1 MKNPL
6 FYLLITLYA
15 LTACS
20 NGEDYREPKSEEDL
34 SGLVLAASNGSYYQ
48 QKYENAPMCNFSSPP
63 AKQMACRLCGK
74 GTPMSMPAT
83 K

>member
-20 NGEDYREPKSEEDL
+20 GGEDYREPKSEEDL
-34 SGLVLAASNGSYYQ
+34 SDLYWQPPTAVITNRST
-48 QKYENAPMCNFSSPP
+48 KNAPMCNFFLRP

-74 GTPMSMPAT
+74 GTPMSM
-83 K
+83 

>member
-20 NGEDYREPKSEEDL
+20 NGEDYREPTTRGFRIKL
-34 SGLVLAASNGSYYQ
+34 IV
-48 QKYENAPMCNFSSPP
+48 
-63 AKQMACRLCGK
+63 
-74 GTPMSMPAT
+74 
-83 K
+83 